1 MKSKYFFAL
10 AFTAMQVCSNP
21 ASLLAQTVFSKDTTV
36 DIKVTGIICGM
47 DVPLI
52 NDRVKKETGVKDCKA
67 VSKPGATTQFKIT
80 YNPTEISYQKVM
92 EAVEDAPSC
101 EDPKDRPYKVKKK
114 H

>member
-1 MKSKYFFAL
+1 MKSKYFKTL
-10 AFTAMQVCSNP
+10 AFFAVLACTNSAKTFAQNTA
-21 ASLLAQTVFSKDTTV
+21 TKDTTI

-47 DVPLI
+47 DLPLI
-52 NDRVKKETGVKDCKA
+52 NERVKKEIGVKECKA
-67 VSKPGATTQFKIT
+67 ISKPGAITQFSIT
-80 YNPTEISYQKVM
+80 YNPSQLSYQKII